1 MDSNENRR
9 PTLKERVLKDRHTK
23 TMGVMVLL
31 AVGLVIWQSV
41 EYAIPEPVVF
51 NEITMDGTAEQ
62 ALETRSATVEE
73 LLGELGVELGPD
85 DLVHP
90 ALDRRIEP
98 DLSIEVTR
106 CVASTAVIA
115 GEEQAF
121 ILMPGTVEDSLALNG
136 IVYDEDDI
144 VEPALGE
151 TMTADTKVE
160 VKEVHKV
167 VEDKTETVEAQDR
180 VILDPSLSSGVIQET
195 EGSDGEGVFTY
206 TTTYIN
212 GKDEGTERE
221 LKEWVTE
228 PVDHVLRCGTSVTGE
243 SGETTYSSMF
253 ISNSSAYYFGNN
265 AHGSTGRK
273 CHYGT
278 CAVDPSVI
286 PYGTR
291 LYVEG
296 YGIAVANDTGGAIK
310 GTKTDLYMRSLKEA
324 KRWGRRNVRVY
335 VLE

>member
-195 EGSDGEGVFTY
+195 EGSDGEGVFT
-206 TTTYIN
+206 
-212 GKDEGTERE
+212 
-221 LKEWVTE
+221 
-228 PVDHVLRCGTSVTGE
+228 
-243 SGETTYSSMF
+243 
-253 ISNSSAYYFGNN
+253 
-265 AHGSTGRK
+265 
-273 CHYGT
+273 
-278 CAVDPSVI
+278 
-286 PYGTR
+286 
-291 LYVEG
+291 
-296 YGIAVANDTGGAIK
+296 
-310 GTKTDLYMRSLKEA
+310 
-324 KRWGRRNVRVY
+324 
-335 VLE
+335 